1 MNNILNKAIDWLCL
15 FLFFILISF
24 PIFQIIGRYI
34 DFFSIPA
41 SQEIVQHMTLWIGFI
56 GAVIAARSN
65 KLLSVV
71 REPVFDSSAK
81 VTWPKFF
88 VHIFSLSVV
97 FVLSI
102 SYLKMIQIGF
112 QYPDYI
118 APYIPTWFAQLII
131 PVGLI
136 LIWYQMI
143 VTSSTDLRYRAL
155 LTIMSIMPTIILYF
169 WQFPLENPL
178 LLWTKVLF
186 AILLVAFGLPIFIL
200 LASLSIFFFLSDPS
214 EWATNYDLIST
225 ISDSAYRIVVSP
237 TLAAIPIFTLA
248 GYILAES
255 NISERLIRFFKDS
268 LGWLPGSTVLI
279 VVLLCAFFTAL
290 TGGSGVTILALG
302 AILYPILI
310 HDGYSKQFSLGII
323 TTAGSLGLLFP
334 PSLPAIIYSVTAGI
348 NPLELFKQALI
359 PAIFLMSIMF
369 FYGLYKRPK
378 SKKIEK
384 FVLKDASESAK
395 IAKWEIAIPL
405 LIILSL
411 FSGFATLVESA
422 ALLVLYVLAVELY
435 IFKDISIK
443 NLPKIIIDC
452 STLVGG
458 VLIILGFAMGF
469 TGYLVDAQIPLKILN
484 YVQSTISSKIIFLLA
499 LNILLLIVGCLMDVF
514 SAIIVV
520 VPLIAPLAAYFGID
534 PFHLAI
540 IFIANLELGYI
551 TPPVGMNLYLSSY
564 RFEKDMPTIYSATLP
579 FFFIR
584 LIGVILITYI
594 PLFFY

>member
-1 MNNILNKAIDWLCL
+1 MNNYLNRAIDWLCL
-15 FLFFILISF
+15 FLFLILISF
-24 PIFQIIGRYI
+24 PIFQILGRYI
-34 DFFSIPA
+34 SFFSIPA

-81 VTWPKFF
+81 VNWPKFF
-88 VHIFSLSVV
+88 VHVFSLSIV

-118 APYIPTWFAQLII
+118 APYIPTWFAQAII

-143 VTSSTDLRYRAL
+143 MTSSTDLKYRVL
-155 LTIMSIMPTIILYF
+155 LAVISIIPTIILYF
-169 WQFPLENPL
+169 WQFPLANPL
-178 LLWTKVLF
+178 LLWAKVLF
-186 AILLVAFGLPIFIL
+186 AISLVAFGLPIFIL
-200 LASLSIFFFLSDPS
+200 LASLSIFFFLSEPS

-255 NISERLIRFFKDS
+255 NISERLIRFFKAS

-378 SKKIEK
+378 SKTVER
-384 FVLKDASESAK
+384 FVFKDAFETAK

-422 ALLVLYVLAVELY
+422 ALLVLYVLTVELY
-435 IFKDISIK
+435 IFKDISFK

-484 YVQSTISSKIIFLLA
+484 FVQSTISSKIIFLLA

-520 VPLIAPLAAYFGID
+520 VPLIAPLATYFGID